1 MKTMKKTAT
10 ILAMALSLTMMFAG
24 AAISG
29 GGGEEAVLMAKED
42 RIVKP
47 VKSGLETRC
56 RYNEFEDIYSCRK

>member
-29 GGGEEAVLMAKED
+29 GGEEPVLMAKED